1 MKFSNK
7 IVIGTC
13 LIIAVCFSVGGIV
26 MVQRNFSVAYKKDI
40 ENYTKQHIIN
50 RYSLESNIKNA
61 MEYRNITKKQQN
73 DFEDMVNDY
82 AEKISNY
89 GNEKS
94 QLLVQNAKG
103 NTIYGNVTVD
113 DNIENYI
120 AKKYS
125 EKKDG
130 YYEIYQKNNRRYFLI
145 GSNIKIANN
154 SITMLNRFDIT
165 DTFKERTRQL
175 STFFV
180 IDGGIL
186 IVAFILVGLLAWF
199 LTRNIEKLNE
209 TSTRI
214 AEGEYGIRTE
224 IHSRDEIGELSRN
237 FDIMAKS
244 IEQHV
249 EKLEQDVKTRE
260 QFVSDFSHELKTP
273 MTSMMGYSQMLLSG
287 NLNDEERMKAEEY
300 IYKECKRLKRL
311 SVSLL
316 KMLGISKEKL
326 ELKWIYTEIILE
338 NIDKIFQE
346 KMRYSK
352 LSILIEE
359 KEIFTDKDL
368 MVTLIRNLIENGD
381 KACKNRKDGLVQV
394 RGKVHRDFYEVTVT
408 DNGCGMEKE
417 EITKITEPF
426 YMIDKA
432 RDRSRGGSGIGL
444 NICKKI
450 CETLGIT
457 MEIESEIN
465 VGTTVRLHMPQ
476 YRDIV
481 EEEVKA
487 YENI

>member
-1 MKFSNK
+1 MKFLNK

-26 MVQRNFSVAYKKDI
+26 MAQRNFSVAYKKDI

-175 STFFV
+175 NTFFV

-186 IVAFILVGLLAWF
+186 IVAFILVWLLAWF

-338 NIDKIFQE
+338 NIDKIFQ
-346 KMRYSK
+346 
-352 LSILIEE
+352 
-359 KEIFTDKDL
+359 
-368 MVTLIRNLIENGD
+368 
-381 KACKNRKDGLVQV
+381 
-394 RGKVHRDFYEVTVT
+394 
-408 DNGCGMEKE
+408 
-417 EITKITEPF
+417 
-426 YMIDKA
+426 
-432 RDRSRGGSGIGL
+432 
-444 NICKKI
+444 KK
-450 CETLGIT
+450 
-457 MEIESEIN
+457 
-465 VGTTVRLHMPQ
+465 
-476 YRDIV
+476 
-481 EEEVKA
+481 
-487 YENI
+487 

>member
-1 MKFSNK
+1 
-7 IVIGTC
+7 
-13 LIIAVCFSVGGIV
+13 
-26 MVQRNFSVAYKKDI
+26 
-40 ENYTKQHIIN
+40 
-50 RYSLESNIKNA
+50 
-61 MEYRNITKKQQN
+61 
-73 DFEDMVNDY
+73 
-82 AEKISNY
+82 
-89 GNEKS
+89 
-94 QLLVQNAKG
+94 
-103 NTIYGNVTVD
+103 
-113 DNIENYI
+113 
-120 AKKYS
+120 
-125 EKKDG
+125 
-130 YYEIYQKNNRRYFLI
+130 
-145 GSNIKIANN
+145 
-154 SITMLNRFDIT
+154 MLNRFDIT

-175 STFFV
+175 NTFFV

-186 IVAFILVGLLAWF
+186 IVAFILVWLLAWF

-338 NIDKIFQE
+338 NIDKIFQK

-352 LSILIEE
+352 LSRLIEE

-394 RGKVHRDFYEVTVT
+394 QGKVHRDFYEVTVT

-432 RDRSRGGSGIGL
+432 RDRSSGGSGIGL

-465 VGTTVRLHMPQ
+465 VGTTVILHMPQ